1 MRRLSVFFAS
11 LAAAICIAGNSL
23 AASTLPA
30 QTTSASGVTVKATP
44 QSLSD
49 KSWDFEIAFDTHSQE
64 LNDDLM
70 KAAVLVAA
78 GGATSAPVSWQ
89 GDPPGGHHRKGIL
102 RFKPLA
108 AQPPSV
114 ELQIKRE
121 GETEPRSFRW
131 QLK

>member
-1 MRRLSVFFAS
+1 MRRLNVLFSSSA
-11 LAAAICIAGNSL
+11 LMICVVGGSL
-23 AASTLPA
+23 AASNLPA

-44 QSLSD
+44 QILSD

-64 LNDDLM
+64 LNDDLT
-70 KAAVLVAA
+70 KTAVLIAA

-102 RFKPLA
+102 RFEALA
-108 AQPPSV
+108 AQPPSI
-114 ELQIKRE
+114 ELQIKRP
-121 GETEPRSFRW
+121 GETAPRSFRW